1 MLWETQRYETC
12 LPNTRENTSFR
23 VVATA
28 CPWIVSTCSV
38 MQVSVVQDWV
48 RISDKWLLC
57 GLRCMLDDTGVLNCG
72 AYELHA
78 MRTSVR
84 GGSGTLTNIVCSVQH
99 IDGFLQITDEEAT
112 LTARRLAAEEGIM
125 GTISQQSHSEQE
137 RACEPHTGT
146 FTALAY

>member
-1 MLWETQRYETC
+1 MSMDRLH
-12 LPNTRENTSFR
+12 
-23 VVATA
+23 
-28 CPWIVSTCSV
+28 
-38 MQVSVVQDWV
+38 
-48 RISDKWLLC
+48 LL
-57 GLRCMLDDTGVLNCG
+57 RD
-72 AYELHA
+72 A
-78 MRTSVR
+78 
-84 GGSGTLTNIVCSVQH
+84 VQH